1 MHPSKRFSSAEKE
14 QIIEAIR
21 QAEKNT
27 SGEIRVHI
35 ENHCSKAALDR
46 AAQLFAELK
55 MHKTA
60 LRNGVLLYLAIE
72 DRQFAILGD
81 VGINSKVPNNFWD
94 TTKELILEQFRQGEV
109 CKGLCQGIQEVGRQL
124 KSYFP
129 YQSDDVN
136 ELPDEISFK
145 D

>member
-1 MHPSKRFSSAEKE
+1 MHPSKRFTSAEKE

-27 SGEIRVHI
+27 SSEIRVHI

-60 LRNGVLLYLAIE
+60 LRNGVLLYLAVE
-72 DRQFAILGD
+72 DRQFAIIGD
-81 VGINSKVPNNFWD
+81 VGINTKVPSNFWD
-94 TTKELILEQFRQGEV
+94 STKELVLNQFRQGEL
-109 CKGLCQGIQEVGRQL
+109 CKGLCQGIHDASRHTHGT
-124 KSYFP
+124 
-129 YQSDDVN
+129 
-136 ELPDEISFK
+136 LPDLHTR
-145 D
+145 DTG